1 LSLPV
6 ELGLLQPT
14 DKVKNTTSARTT
26 MRSFMNILPFF
37 TDYRDRAKEG
47 QLTTVQVL
55 EAVSERVGVKAG
67 NR

>member
-1 LSLPV
+1 
-6 ELGLLQPT
+6 
-14 DKVKNTTSARTT
+14 